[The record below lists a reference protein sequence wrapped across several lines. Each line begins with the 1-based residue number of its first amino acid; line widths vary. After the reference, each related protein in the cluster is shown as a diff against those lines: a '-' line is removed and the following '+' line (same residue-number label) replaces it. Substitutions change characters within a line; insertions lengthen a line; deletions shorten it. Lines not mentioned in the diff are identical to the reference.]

1 MGSERPGLL
10 GSSAWTETKGTVEW
24 SACTLDSRVRVEQF
38 AFDFVVGDTG
48 ALTLHDWTRVS
59 GTAAATVWS
68 ANNNDIW
75 ALRVQGYN
83 TVSDVRMVS

>member
-1 MGSERPGLL
+1 M
-10 GSSAWTETKGTVEW
+10 
-24 SACTLDSRVRVEQF
+24 RVERF

-48 ALTLHDWTRVS
+48 ALTPHDWTRVS

-68 ANNNDIW
+68 ANNNDVW

-83 TVSDVRMVS
+83 TVLDVKMVS